1 MMQSST
7 ASSIPASLLSVP
19 RFPRPLSPPRFAVAA
34 LLAGTARRARS
45 GLPAAPPAADTQ
57 PAQTAAD
64 APPPAPKPDIALTNQ
79 KPAKKTQAEGREGRR
94 SPRTR
99 RRRTRRPRRTTRCS
113 GQDAKLPDKA
123 LYDKAEDA
131 IKHGRFDVGRLD
143 LQTLLNTYPDSQFM
157 MRAKLAI
164 ADSWYKEGGT
174 AALTQAEQEYKDFI
188 TFFPNAP
195 EAAEAQMRV
204 GDIYFRQMDKPDRDY
219 TNTVHAEARV
229 PPDVAAVPRFDPGA
243 PGPAA
248 AARGAGGAGLRA
260 KPTSPPS
267 TPRRRQLRRCHRP
280 LPDGRRH
287 LSALQPHGRRADRPG
302 RRL

>member
-1 MMQSST
+1 MRASRQARERGRWSFPHDAKHHRQPHPRQPSFAPSSDSFLLPRRR
-7 ASSIPASLLSVP
+7 AWRWPPALPWPRCWPASLGA
-19 RFPRPLSPPRFAVAA
+19 RAQAT
-34 LLAGTARRARS
+34 TA
-45 GLPAAPPAADTQ
+45 PAQADAQTTP
-57 PAQTAAD
+57 PAQTTAT
-64 APPPAPKPDIALTNQ
+64 PKPDIALSNQ
-79 KPAKKTQAEGREGRR
+79 KPAK
-94 SPRTR
+94 TR
-99 RRRTRRPRRTTRCS
+99 KAKEEKVVVSKDTKKEDKKVKKDNPLV
-113 GQDAKLPDKA
+113 GMDAKLPDKA

-219 TNTVHAEARV
+219 TNTR
-229 PPDVAAVPRFDPGA
+229 
-243 PGPAA
+243 
-248 AARGAGGAGLRA
+248 
-260 KPTSPPS
+260 
-267 TPRRRQLRRCHRP
+267 TPRKST
-280 LPDGRRH
+280 G
-287 LSALQPHGRRADRPG
+287 
-302 RRL
+302 